1 MWKKI
6 IVIVLVLISYIV
18 ICNIIYNNFT
28 IEKNKIS
35 TSINIPN
42 PKKVTKIIPKE
53 NSIGKLTIDK
63 ISLNK
68 KLYPINSKENNIEK
82 NITILPGSIE
92 PSNENSIMFIAAHSG
107 TGKKAYFKELH
118 KMKKNDSIILEYKNI
133 RYTYIIKN
141 IWETKKLGTIS
152 VPKENINQLILTT
165 CSMKDKENQLIIN
178 SVLTKKESQT
188 LYFFN
193 ISTAFCNC
201 KSLS

>member
-35 TSINIPN
+35 TKINIPN

-118 KMKKNDSIILEYKNI
+118 KVKKNDSIILEYKNI

-178 SVLTKKESQT
+178 SVLTKKES
-188 LYFFN
+188 
-193 ISTAFCNC
+193 
-201 KSLS
+201 